1 MTLSDL
7 KAMYDYYE
15 DIRVFYR
22 KEMRDLPYSSEEY
35 RNSMDTALTAELKAN
50 FVGKRL
56 NEEMEKA
63 YQILKSQD

>member
-1 MTLSDL
+1 MTISDL

-35 RNSMDTALTAELKAN
+35 RNSMETALDAELKAN